1 MAVAIFDRLSY
12 WYPAG
17 EAPALADV
25 RVELGGGLTLVM
37 GDSGGGKSTFLRVL
51 NALVPR
57 FHGGRIAGSACVAG
71 LPVPGTPTAELA
83 RRVGFV
89 FQDPELQSV
98 YTTVERDVA
107 FGLENLGLARIEM
120 VDRVDAALEAVGLR
134 QLRTRTNAT
143 LSGGERQRAAL
154 AGALALRPLLLVL
167 DEPTSQLDPDGAR
180 SIVDHCLELARTETA
195 VVLAEHRLER
205 LAPAA
210 SRILAVEN
218 ARVHEKQ
225 PVLLAN
231 GIARRHPA
239 TGGKVVWRLQDVAA
253 GPGRENVLEGVDL
266 AGCAGQALALTG
278 PNGGGKTTLLRV
290 IAGLLRPRAGSVER
304 RPGRVAY
311 LPQNPAALLH
321 LASVRAEVE
330 LTLRRSGSEEA
341 AGPILAR
348 LGLTEVAGRYPRDL
362 STGERQR
369 AALAAVLAGRPA
381 LALLDEPTRGT
392 DVPARTALA
401 GLVADLKESGAAV
414 VIATHDERLIAAA
427 ADRVVRVGEGSARE
441 EAAV

>member
-1 MAVAIFDRLSY
+1 M
-12 WYPAG
+12 
-17 EAPALADV
+17 
-25 RVELGGGLTLVM
+25 
-37 GDSGGGKSTFLRVL
+37 
-51 NALVPR
+51 
-57 FHGGRIAGSACVAG
+57 
-71 LPVPGTPTAELA
+71 
-83 RRVGFV
+83 
-89 FQDPELQSV
+89 
-98 YTTVERDVA
+98 
-107 FGLENLGLARIEM
+107 
-120 VDRVDAALEAVGLR
+120 
-134 QLRTRTNAT
+134 
-143 LSGGERQRAAL
+143 
-154 AGALALRPLLLVL
+154 L

-225 PVLLAN
+225 PVPLAN

-392 DVPARTALA
+392 DIPARTALA
-401 GLVADLKESGAAV
+401 GLVSDLKESGAAV

-427 ADRVVRVGEGSARE
+427 ADRVVRVGGGGARE